1 MTSTRRT
8 DPARVRQQPDDPDP
22 RWPLRGDLAYDTAT
36 SRTGVVIGVPEDTG
50 IAFYRLVP
58 EGGGE
63 EGWNA
68 SLDTLAP
75 PEDAPAPL
83 PQRMPGATVQ
93 HEPEYPP
100 WADPFGD
107 SPDPSPSL
115 KVRAERGMARFLK
128 SAVPDGVA

>member
-8 DPARVRQQPDDPDP
+8 DHDRVRQQADDCDP

-36 SRTGVVIGVPEDTG
+36 SRTGVVIEVPEDTG
-50 IAFYRLVP
+50 ITFYRLTP

-68 SLDTLAP
+68 SVDTLMP
-75 PEDAPAPL
+75 PEDVPS
-83 PQRMPGATVQ
+83 GAAGQ
-93 HEPEYPP
+93 QPEYAP
-100 WADPFGD
+100 WAD

-115 KVRAERGMARFLK
+115 QARAERGMARFLG
-128 SAVPDGVA
+128 SAGECELR

>member
-8 DPARVRQQPDDPDP
+8 DHDRVRQQADDPDP

-36 SRTGVVIGVPEDTG
+36 SRTGVVIDVPGDTG
-50 IAFYRLVP
+50 TTVYRLCP

-68 SLDTLAP
+68 SFDTLAP
-75 PEDAPAPL
+75 PEDVPGGAAG
-83 PQRMPGATVQ
+83 QR
-93 HEPEYPP
+93 PEYAP
-100 WADPFGD
+100 WTD

-115 KVRAERGMARFLK
+115 QARAERGMARFLG
-128 SAVPDGVA
+128 SAGEGKPR